1 MDIEFKGLDETLN
14 ISDHTI
20 REVTE
25 SFGSSDVPPKKQT
38 HFQALITGSRI
49 SKNSIIN
56 CLFKY
61 YGEDN
66 QFLGLDK
73 QDVWVQEKQPIALSI
88 NITIPDGTVRS
99 EIQFDIRKDFGIY
112 LAWLWGLGIF
122 FIIFLGIN
130 SLFNLFD

>member
-1 MDIEFKGLDETLN
+1 MDIEFKGLDETLK
-14 ISDHTI
+14 ISDHTV

-25 SFGSSDVPPKKQT
+25 PFGSADVKPKTQT
-38 HFQALITGSRI
+38 HFQALISGSSI

-61 YGEDN
+61 YGKDN

-73 QDVWVQEKQPIALSI
+73 QDIWVQEKQPIALSV
-88 NITIPDGTVRS
+88 NITIPDGTVKS
-99 EIQFDIRKDFGIY
+99 EIQFEVRKDFGIY
-112 LAWLWGLGIF
+112 LGWLWGIGIF

-130 SLFNLFD
+130 SLLNLFN